1 MEMEE
6 LKNKYSFSDGLM
18 EKIKHSIEVLR
29 KGEEFALRFY
39 DKGYYLA
46 FSGGKD
52 SQALYHIAKLA
63 GVKFEAHMNMTTVD
77 PANVVSFVKN
87 NYPDVIRHVPDIN
100 FYQLIRKKEMSSI
113 KNAQILL

>member
-39 DKGYYLA
+39 DKG
-46 FSGGKD
+46 
-52 SQALYHIAKLA
+52 I
-63 GVKFEAHMNMTTVD
+63 
-77 PANVVSFVKN
+77 
-87 NYPDVIRHVPDIN
+87 I
-100 FYQLIRKKEMSSI
+100 
-113 KNAQILL
+113 

>member
-46 FSGGKD
+46 SAEVRIVRLFT
-52 SQALYHIAKLA
+52 I
-63 GVKFEAHMNMTTVD
+63 
-77 PANVVSFVKN
+77 
-87 NYPDVIRHVPDIN
+87 
-100 FYQLIRKKEMSSI
+100 
-113 KNAQILL
+113 